1 MTGGD
6 MTGGDIMRGDVTGGD
21 FASDNV
27 TGAHPAIL
35 EAILAAN
42 AGNAASYG
50 ADEVTRRLEARLG
63 EVFERA
69 VAVFPVISGTAA
81 NSLAIAHFCPPW
93 GSVICERDA
102 HVAVD
107 ECGAPTFFSGAA
119 LSLVDGVAG
128 RLRPEAVAARLA
140 ETRPGDQHQMQP
152 AVLSLTQAT
161 ECGTVY
167 DPAAV
172 AALAETARGRG
183 LAVHMDGARFANAL
197 AHLGCAPAEITWR
210 AGVDVLSLGATKNGA
225 LMAEAVVFFDPGR
238 ARDFAFRRKR
248 AGHLVSKMRFLSAQF
263 EAWLADDLWLRL
275 AAHANAE
282 AGRLAHGLARLGR
295 PPEWPVEANEVF
307 VRLAPREAE
316 GLAKAGFR
324 FYPWGDPPPAGGF
337 GLHRLVT
344 AWNTDPAAVDALLAT
359 LARLAAAA

>member
-1 MTGGD
+1 MN
-6 MTGGDIMRGDVTGGD
+6 GD

-42 AGNAASYG
+42 GGSAASYG
-50 ADEVTRRLEARLG
+50 ADEVTRRLQTRLAA
-63 EVFERA
+63 VFERE

-81 NSLAIAHFCPPW
+81 NSLAIAQFCPPW
-93 GSVICERDA
+93 GSVICERAA

-128 RLRPEAVAARLA
+128 RLMPGAVAARLA

-167 DPAAV
+167 APADI

-183 LAVHMDGARFANAL
+183 LAVHMDGARFANAV
-197 AHLGCAPAEITWR
+197 AHLGCAPADVTWR

-225 LMAEAVVFFDPGR
+225 LMAEAVVFFSPER

-248 AGHLVSKMRFLSAQF
+248 AGHLVSKMRFLSAQL
-263 EAWLADDLWLRL
+263 EAWLRDDLWLRL

-282 AGRLAHGLARLGR
+282 ATRLANGLAGLGR

-307 VRLAPREAE
+307 VRLAPGEAE
-316 GLAKAGFR
+316 GLAEAGFH
-324 FYPWGDPPPAGGF
+324 FHPWGDPPATGAF

-344 AWNTDPAAVDALLAT
+344 AWNTDPAAVDALLDA
-359 LARLAAAA
+359 LARLIEAGPQRTLA